1 MTIRNL
7 DRMFKPRSV
16 AVIGASPQPA
26 TVGSVVVAN
35 LRSGGYQGTLSLV
48 NPKYTMIDG
57 LPVYAS
63 VGMLPETPDLAVIA
77 TPRSAVPGL
86 IAELGARGTRAAV
99 VITAGFSGEDGVRLR
114 QAMLDASRPHLLR
127 ILGPNC
133 LGLLSPPL
141 GLNASFAHIQPLRG
155 RLAFLAQS
163 GAIITSVVDWTRPR
177 GIGFSHL
184 VSLGDMADVDFGDLL
199 DYLATD
205 PATDAILL
213 YVEMVTH
220 ARKFMSAARIAARTK
235 PVVVIKAGRHAE
247 SARAVVSHTGA
258 MAGSDLVYD
267 AAFRR
272 AGMLRVL
279 DMEELF
285 AAVETLAVANAPAG
299 DRLTILTNGGGVGI
313 LATDALVEA
322 GGRMATLSEAMRV
335 RLDRVLPPT
344 WSRANP
350 IDIIGDAPPKRYADA
365 LAALLEDEGSDA
377 ILILNC
383 PTAIA
388 AGADSARAVID
399 TLGERRRS
407 VFTCWLGSETAA
419 AARHLFADA
428 HLPTYDTPE
437 QAVRA
442 FMHMVNYR
450 RNQEQLMETPP
461 SLGGEV
467 GGDASTA
474 RTIVERALAESREL
488 LTAPEALA
496 VMGAYGLQVN
506 PVATAATPQAA
517 GAAAAQFKG
526 SVALKILSPDITH
539 KSDVGGVALDLLGN
553 AAVTAAAMAMLEHVR
568 ALRPGARITG
578 FTIEPMV
585 RRKHAYELIV
595 GMMEDDQ
602 FGPVILFGQ
611 GGVATELLG
620 DRALSLPPLNMKL
633 ARELIERT
641 QVYKLLRGFRDRPPA
656 ALDDIAMALIR
667 ISQMV
672 IDLPEVVELDI
683 NPLLAD
689 QDGILAVDARIRV
702 RHAMQSGSARLAIR
716 PYPRELEETVQLS
729 EREFLLRP
737 VRPEDEPR
745 FREAFKKLS
754 PQTVRLR
761 FFAPMHEL
769 PQALAAR
776 LTQIDYEREMALVLT
791 EPKPAGTADVFAVVR
806 LVADPDNARAEFAI
820 VVRDDLAGQGLGR
833 MLMRRIIDYARAR
846 GIGELFGDIL
856 TENATMLDLASRLGF
871 RLNRDEAGAGV
882 VRATLRLDESQI
894 EDSATSAESPSTSS

>member
-1 MTIRNL
+1 MTVRNL

-35 LRSGGYQGTLSLV
+35 LRGGGYQGNLSLV
-48 NPKYTMIDG
+48 NPKYATIDG
-57 LPVYAS
+57 LPAYANIAA
-63 VGMLPETPDLAVIA
+63 LPEAPDLAVIA
-77 TPRSAVPGL
+77 TPRPTVPGL
-86 IAELGARGTRAAV
+86 IAELGARGTKAAV

-114 QAMLDASRPHLLR
+114 QAMLDASRQHLLR

-133 LGLLSPPL
+133 LGLLVPPL
-141 GLNASFAHIQPLRG
+141 GLNASFAHIQPVRG
-155 RLAFLAQS
+155 RLAFIAQS
-163 GAIITSVVDWTRPR
+163 GAIITSVIDWTRPR

-199 DYLATD
+199 DYFATD
-205 PATDAILL
+205 PVTDAILL
-213 YVEMVTH
+213 YVEMITH

-235 PVVVIKAGRHAE
+235 PVIVIKAGRYAE

-258 MAGSDLVYD
+258 MAGTDLVYD

-285 AAVETLAVANAPAG
+285 AAVETLAVATAPAG

-322 GGRMATLSEAMRV
+322 GGRMATLPDSVRA
-335 RLDRVLPPT
+335 RLDRILPPT

-365 LAALLEDEGSDA
+365 LAALLQDEGSDA
-377 ILILNC
+377 ILVLNC

-388 AGADSARAVID
+388 AGADSAAAVIEA
-399 TLGERRRS
+399 LGERRSS
-407 VFTCWLGSETAA
+407 VLTCWLGSETAS
-419 AARHLFADA
+419 AARRLFNDA
-428 HLPTYDTPE
+428 RLPTYDTPE

-450 RNQEQLMETPP
+450 RNREQLMETPP
-461 SLGGEV
+461 SIAAELGCDG
-467 GGDASTA
+467 STA
-474 RTIVERALAESREL
+474 RATVEHALAEGRQL
-488 LTAPEALA
+488 LSAPEALA
-496 VMGAYGLQVN
+496 VLSAYRLPVN

-517 GAAAAQFKG
+517 GVIAAQFEG
-526 SVALKILSPDITH
+526 PVALKILSPDITH
-539 KSDVGGVALDLLGN
+539 KSDVGGVALDLLGD
-553 AAVTAAAMAMLEHVR
+553 AAVTAAASAMLERVR
-568 ALRPGARITG
+568 ALRPEVRIAG
-578 FTIEPMV
+578 FTLEPMV
-585 RRKHAYELIV
+585 RWKHAYELII
-595 GMMEDDQ
+595 GMIEDGQ

-620 DRALSLPPLNMKL
+620 DRALTLPPLNMRL

-641 QVYKLLRGFRDRPPA
+641 RVFGLLRGFRDRPPA
-656 ALDDIAMALIR
+656 ALDDIALALVR

-672 IDLPEVVELDI
+672 VDLPEIVELDV

-689 QDGILAVDARIRV
+689 QQGILAVDARIRV
-702 RHAMQSGSARLAIR
+702 RHAAQPGSGRLAIR
-716 PYPRELEETVQLS
+716 PYPRDLEETVRLGD
-729 EREFLLRP
+729 REFLLRP

-754 PQTVRLR
+754 SQTVRLR

-769 PQALAAR
+769 PHALAAR
-776 LTQIDYEREMALVLT
+776 LTQIDYEREMAFVLT

-820 VVRDDLAGQGLGR
+820 IVRDDVAGQGLGR
-833 MLMRRIIDYARAR
+833 MLMSRIIEYARAR
-846 GIGELFGDIL
+846 GIGEIFGDVL
-856 TENATMLDLASRLGF
+856 AENGAMLDLASRLGF
-871 RLNRDEAGAGV
+871 RLDVNEPGTGV
-882 VRATLRLDESQI
+882 VRATLRLDDSRIGRPSSI
-894 EDSATSAESPSTSS
+894 EGS